1 MAIIEVIDQ
10 VSVIEATDEV
20 IVIQIGADG
29 TLNAGAGL
37 TGGGLLSQSVTIAL
51 NAASIASLALA
62 DSAVQPG
69 DGISTLVDDVG
80 LTTNMELAAAL
91 ASLTAVYQPL
101 HPTLTSFGN
110 QSGSGVVVLIG
121 TDTVAVRDITG
132 QASQI
137 SITNGNGQSGNINVA
152 LAAEVL
158 ASLALANTALQPGS
172 NISQLTNNVGYLV
185 ASDIPDFTEF
195 LTQFTDVA
203 QGVVPPSGGGAINF
217 LRADGVWTTPAGTSA
232 ANPTGLSGLTATNGV
247 ANTYMRSDGAPAIS
261 QAIIPTWTGEHSFAT
276 SPNISGV
283 TPQLSLRES
292 DVGTDLKNW
301 LIRANGGGFSIGTA
315 TDAAPLTLVTAAFAV
330 ARTLTAVTSVSFGN
344 ATDNP
349 TYAFLGNGAISGI
362 GSGLTALNAAALA
375 SGVAP
380 AARLG
385 TGTPSTATF
394 LRGDSSWSNTLTG
407 TLVLSNTND
416 LLRLSGTSPFI
427 SWYNAANTIRWTY
440 LQHDGTDLFINNE
453 MNGSIRFYSNSIVSL
468 HLAAT
473 GDLRS
478 RSMIRAVGDH
488 TTRVTDELGPGAE
501 IGMSGGFAIF
511 QGYNRN
517 GATYTNVLISGAETQ
532 VNVAGTERLRIDTNG
547 PRTNAA
553 FQATGWVSA
562 HHAAPAMAIGYT
574 GGTAYLHAYNG
585 ATALFVPIIIRGL
598 SGSIDAGSLT
608 AFSWH
613 AGGFTRLRT
622 DVWHGDAVGGQR
634 VYYASNS
641 LTYFKSGYA
650 PANSSVIFYFR
661 DSGDTDRASI
671 TGVGEINANAGFRWL
686 QDTNFYIYNTSGYTY
701 GSWRIGGVRNGYTG
715 LILDAGGQWTFMT
728 NGSTCGVFTQTGG
741 YWTWMED
748 GTNFTIAHTCLAP
761 AFQISSSRAIKH
773 ELRMPS
779 PDEAKAIIKKLRT
792 VVYRLKDRNA
802 PQYDQLGYIAEEV
815 HELCP
820 WLSPDGKAVM
830 YDRVGLLA
838 VLAMQDE

>member
-1 MAIIEVIDQ
+1 MATIEVIDQ
-10 VSVIEATDEV
+10 VSVVEATDEV

-29 TLNAGAGL
+29 TLNAGTGL
-37 TGGGLLSQSVTIAL
+37 TGGGLLSQSVTISL

-62 DSAVQPG
+62 DSAIQPG
-69 DGISTLVDDVG
+69 DGISALVDDVG
-80 LTTNMELAAAL
+80 LATDMELAAAIT
-91 ASLTAVYQPL
+91 SLSGVYQPL

-110 QSGSGVVVLIG
+110 QSGSGIVVLVG

-132 QASQI
+132 QATQI

-152 LAAEVL
+152 LAAEAL
-158 ASLALANTALQPGS
+158 ASLALANTALQPGN

-185 ASDIPDFTEF
+185 AGDIPEFTEF
-195 LTQFTDVA
+195 LQQFSA
-203 QGVVPPSGGGAINF
+203 EEQGVVPASGGGTINF
-217 LRADGVWTTPAGTSA
+217 LRADGVWTTPAGTA
-232 ANPTGLSGLTATNGV
+232 PANPTGTSGLTAVNGT
-247 ANTYMRSDGAPAIS
+247 AETYMRSDAAPAID
-261 QAIIPTWTGEHSFAT
+261 QGITPTWTGEHSFTAT
-276 SPNISGV
+276 PNITAT
-283 TPQLSLRES
+283 TPQLSMREV
-292 DVGTDLKNW
+292 DAGTDQKNW
-301 LIRANGGGFSIGTA
+301 LLRANSSAFAIGTA
-315 TDAAPLTLVTAAFAV
+315 TDAAPLTFVTAALSI
-330 ARTLTAVTSVSFGN
+330 ARTAAAITSVSFGN

-394 LRGDSSWSNTLTG
+394 LRGDSTWSNSLTG

-427 SWYNAANTIRWTY
+427 SWHNAANSIRWAY
-440 LQHDGTDLFINNE
+440 IQHDGTNLMLVNE
-453 MNGSIRFYSNSIVSL
+453 LNGALTFYSNSTISARIVS
-468 HLAAT
+468 T
-473 GDLRS
+473 GDFRS
-478 RSMIRAVGDH
+478 RSMVRAVAWHGI
-488 TTRVTDELGPGAE
+488 RNTDELGPGAE
-501 IGMSGGFAIF
+501 IGFEGSFAVF
-511 QGYNRN
+511 QGYNRT
-517 GATYTNVLISGAETQ
+517 GSAYTNVLISGAETQ

-562 HHAAPAMAIGYT
+562 HHAGPAMAIGYT

-585 ATALFVPIIIRGL
+585 TTSLFVPMIIRGL
-598 SGSIDAGSLT
+598 SGTIDAGSLT
-608 AFSWH
+608 ALSWH
-613 AGGFTRLRT
+613 TDGSTRLRT
-622 DVWHGDAVGGQR
+622 DVWHGAAEGSQR
-634 VYYASNS
+634 LYYAPSS
-641 LTYFKSGYA
+641 ITYFKSGNA
-650 PANSSVIFYFR
+650 PGNASHIFIFR
-661 DSGDTDRASI
+661 DSGNTDRAAI
-671 TGVGEINANAGFRWL
+671 TGVGEINAYTGYRWL
-686 QDTNFYIYNTSGYTY
+686 QDPNYYIYNTSGYTY
-701 GSWRIGGVRNGYTG
+701 GSWRIGGARGGYTG
-715 LILDAGGQWTFMT
+715 VILDSGSIWTFMT
-728 NGSTCGVFTQTGG
+728 NGTNIGVYTQSGG
-741 YWTWMED
+741 YWAWYDD
-748 GTNFTIAHTCLAP
+748 GTNFSIQHSCYAP

-779 PDEAKAIIKKLRT
+779 SAEAKAIIKKLRT
-792 VVYRLKDRNA
+792 VVYRLKDQNA